1 MIRIL
6 ALICMTAP
14 ALATAGHT
22 GATDVIDIHI
32 LPGVDRFAD
41 AADNLAETDCDP
53 PALRR
58 VFAGVVQALG
68 WDLAS

>member
-1 MIRIL
+1 MIRTL

-14 ALATAGHT
+14 ALATAAH
-22 GATDVIDIHI
+22 
-32 LPGVDRFAD
+32 AD

-68 WDLAS
+68 GDLAS